1 MAITGSVQQ
10 KKGKWYAVLNL
21 KDINGKR
28 KAKWIST
35 GLTVRGNKKKA
46 EKFLEQQIDKYSEN
60 LADGSATDIL
70 LADYFERWL
79 PKIKDKVKPNTFR
92 SYKGNME
99 NHIIPY
105 FREKKIRLQQLCPVN
120 LEDYY
125 EFAKKKGLSSTT
137 IKHHHQNISKALSDA
152 IHDKLL
158 IYNPASA
165 AKSPSPAK
173 FKAKFLMPKQLE
185 QLMLL
190 VKGSVIELPV
200 QLCSIYGFRRS
211 EVLGLKWKYIDFD
224 QRTLTVAETLQQ
236 NTGGSYVDVTK
247 NESSCRMLPLTQ
259 QAYDLLLAQKEQ
271 QEERARV
278 MGSYYNKS
286 DYVCTWADGKVIE
299 PNYLT
304 RTFHKILQKSDLPMV
319 RLHDLRHST
328 ASNLIE
334 QNVSI
339 VNVASWLGHSSPTT
353 TLNFYAH
360 TNQEQKKR
368 VANVIDGMLAVR

>member
-28 KAKWIST
+28 KVKWIST

-60 LADGSATDIL
+60 LAEGSATDIL

-79 PKIKDKVKPNTFR
+79 PKIKDKVRPNTYR

-173 FKAKFLMPKQLE
+173 FKAKFLTPKQLE

-224 QRTLTVAETLQQ
+224 QRTLTVAETFQQ

-278 MGSYYNKS
+278 MGSYYYKS

-304 RTFHKILQKSDLPMV
+304 RTFHKILLKSDLPMV

>member
-60 LADGSATDIL
+60 LAEGSATDIL

-79 PKIKDKVKPNTFR
+79 PR

-173 FKAKFLMPKQLE
+173 FKAKFLTPKQLE

-304 RTFHKILQKSDLPMV
+304 RTFHKILQKSNLPMV

-368 VANVIDGMLAVR
+368 VANVIDGMFAVR

>member
-1 MAITGSVQQ
+1 MAITGSVQ
-10 KKGKWYAVLNL
+10 KKNGTWYAVLNL
-21 KDINGKR
+21 KDANGKR
-28 KAKWIST
+28 KPKWIST
-35 GLTVRGNKKKA
+35 GLSARGNKKKA
-46 EKFLEQQIDKYSEN
+46 TAFLEQQINKFSEN
-60 LADGSATDIL
+60 AADGSACDIL

-79 PKIKDKVKPNTFR
+79 PKMEDKVRPNTFR
-92 SYKGNME
+92 AYKSNME

-125 EFAKKKGLSSTT
+125 EYAKKQGLSATT

-158 IYNPASA
+158 MYNPASA
-165 AKSPSPAK
+165 ARTPKTEK
-173 FKAKFLMPKQLE
+173 FKAQFLTPKQLE
-185 QLMLL
+185 QLMILI
-190 VKGSVIELPV
+190 KGTVIELPV

-211 EVLGLKWKYIDFD
+211 EVLGLKWEYIDFE

-236 NTGGSYVDVTK
+236 HIGGSYVDDTK
-247 NESSCRMLPLTQ
+247 NESSRRVLPLTQ
-259 QAYDLLLAQKEQ
+259 QAYDLLLKQKEQ
-271 QEERARV
+271 QKEREKI
-278 MGSYYNKS
+278 MGSYYFKS
-286 DYVCTWADGKVIE
+286 DYVCTWADGKVIQ

-304 RTFHKILQKSDLPMV
+304 RSFHKILQKSDLPMV

-339 VNVASWLGHSSPTT
+339 VTVASWLGHSSPTT

-360 TNQEQKKR
+360 SNIEQKKK
-368 VANVIDGMLAVR
+368 AAKVIDSMLAVR